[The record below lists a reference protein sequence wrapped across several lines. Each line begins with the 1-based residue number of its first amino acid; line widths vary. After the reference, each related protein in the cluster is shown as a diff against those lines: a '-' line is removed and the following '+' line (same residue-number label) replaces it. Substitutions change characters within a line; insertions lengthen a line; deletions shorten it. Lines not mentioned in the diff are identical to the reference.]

1 MGFKRNK
8 NNGLEQF
15 CFDKLTAQPYHTAP
29 MSGGL
34 PEFLDLTKAGHTPLT
49 VAGHLS
55 LSRMPRLCAA
65 IADAGGQVNIDLQ
78 VFKEGGLAV
87 VSGKLQASLG
97 VTCQR
102 CFGLL
107 RHPVDAHMRLGWA
120 GAGRTQHW
128 PDSYELLES
137 GNGRIR
143 LADLVE
149 DELLL
154 ALPLAPRHAKPE
166 DCDALCTPLA
176 KPDSTPRPAAGR
188 RPFEILKTL
197 RRH

>member
-1 MGFKRNK
+1 
-8 NNGLEQF
+8 
-15 CFDKLTAQPYHTAP
+15 

-49 VAGHLS
+49 VAGQMS

-65 IADAGGQVNIDLQ
+65 IADAGSQASIDLQ

-87 VSGKLQASLG
+87 VSGRLQASLG
-97 VTCQR
+97 LSCQR

-107 RHPVDAHMRLGWA
+107 RHPVDAHIRLGWA
-120 GAGRTQHW
+120 RADQAQHW
-128 PDSYELLES
+128 PDSYETLES
-137 GNGRIR
+137 GSGRIR
-143 LADLVE
+143 LAELVE

-166 DCDALCTPLA
+166 DCATLRTPAA
-176 KPDSTPRPAAGR
+176 KPDTMAPAAESR
-188 RPFEILKTL
+188 RAFEMLKTL

>member
-1 MGFKRNK
+1 
-8 NNGLEQF
+8 
-15 CFDKLTAQPYHTAP
+15 

-34 PEFLDLTKAGHTPLT
+34 PEFLDLTKAGHAPLR
-49 VAGHLS
+49 VAGHMS

-65 IADAGGQVNIDLQ
+65 LADAGGQADVDLQ

-87 VSGKLQASLG
+87 VSGRLQASLG
-97 VTCQR
+97 LSCQR

-107 RHPVDAHMRLGWA
+107 RHPVDAHMRLAWA
-120 GAGRTQHW
+120 GGSSAHHW
-128 PDSYELLES
+128 PDSYDTLDSSS
-137 GNGRIR
+137 GKLR
-143 LADLVE
+143 LAELVE

-154 ALPLAPRHAKPE
+154 ALPLAPRHVKPENCEALRTMAAKPQTM
-166 DCDALCTPLA
+166 A
-176 KPDSTPRPAAGR
+176 PAEEGR

>member
-1 MGFKRNK
+1 MAKRNK
-8 NNGLEQF
+8 NNGLERF
-15 CFDKLTAQPYHTAP
+15 YFDKRKAQTYHTAP

-34 PEFLDLTKAGHTPLT
+34 PEFLDLTKAGHTPQM
-49 VAGHLS
+49 VAGRLS

-65 IADAGGQVNIDLQ
+65 LADAGGQVDIDLQ

-87 VSGKLQASLG
+87 VNGRLQTSLG
-97 VTCQR
+97 LSCQR

-107 RHPVDAHMRLGWA
+107 RHPVDVHVRLGWA
-120 GAGRTQHW
+120 GSSQAQHW
-128 PDSYELLES
+128 PDSYDTLDSNS
-137 GNGRIR
+137 GKIR
-143 LADLVE
+143 LAELVE

-166 DCDALCTPLA
+166 DCAALRMPTV
-176 KPDSTPRPAAGR
+176 KPKTMAPAAEAR